1 MRRLLA
7 TLFCTTLLFGA
18 TFAKAESPADS
29 YPNSP
34 ISLVVCYTPG
44 GATDLQARLSALV
57 AQDKKYFGQPI
68 VILNKPGAGGMT
80 GWNWMMERGSK
91 DGLTMTAY
99 NMPHF
104 IAQSIVNK
112 TKFSVDT
119 FEPLAN
125 WGADPAVLIVPKNS
139 KYKTVDELMAFA
151 KENPGKVTINGAG
164 LYVGHHIATLQLQKA
179 AGVKMSYIPEKG
191 GTEAIQN
198 VLSGKV
204 IAGFNNLADV
214 YRSQDRLTILAVAD
228 VKRHEYLP
236 DVPTLKELGYDVDDA
251 SVNFRGYAFPKGV
264 DQAIIDKAAK
274 IVPMMFNDPEVIKRM
289 RDSGSPMLILDR
301 AQVQEMFQKKYE
313 TLKALLSDLRK

>member
-7 TLFCTTLLFGA
+7 TLFCAALLLGA
-18 TFAKAESPADS
+18 TFAKAESPADA
-29 YPNSP
+29 YPSGP

-80 GWNWMMERGSK
+80 GWNWVMERGSK

-139 KYKTVDELMAFA
+139 KYKTVAELMTFA
-151 KENPGKVTINGAG
+151 KETPARSPSTARASMW
-164 LYVGHHIATLQLQKA
+164 ATT
-179 AGVKMSYIPEKG
+179 SRP
-191 GTEAIQN
+191 
-198 VLSGKV
+198 SSS
-204 IAGFNNLADV
+204 
-214 YRSQDRLTILAVAD
+214 RR
-228 VKRHEYLP
+228 P
-236 DVPTLKELGYDVDDA
+236 PA
-251 SVNFRGYAFPKGV
+251 SR
-264 DQAIIDKAAK
+264 
-274 IVPMMFNDPEVIKRM
+274 
-289 RDSGSPMLILDR
+289 
-301 AQVQEMFQKKYE
+301 
-313 TLKALLSDLRK
+313 

>member
-7 TLFCTTLLFGA
+7 TLFCAALLLGA
-18 TFAKAESPADS
+18 TFAKAESPADA
-29 YPNSP
+29 YPSGP

-80 GWNWMMERGSK
+80 GK

-139 KYKTVDELMAFA
+139 KYKTVAELMTFA

-214 YRSQDRLTILAVAD
+214 YRSQDRLTILAIAD

-251 SVNFRGYAFPKGV
+251 SVNFRGYALPKGV
-264 DQAIIDKAAK
+264 DPSIVDKAAK
-274 IVPMMFNDPEVIKRM
+274 IVPVMFNDPEVVKRM
-289 RDSGSPMLILDR
+289 HDSGSPMLILDR
-301 AQVQEMFQKKYE
+301 AQVQEMFQKKHE

>member
-1 MRRLLA
+1 M
-7 TLFCTTLLFGA
+7 LFGA
-18 TFAKAESPADS
+18 TSAQAASPADA
-29 YPNSP
+29 YPSGP

-57 AQDKKYFGQPI
+57 AQDPKYFGQPI

-80 GWNWMMERGSK
+80 GWNWIMERGSK

-119 FEPLAN
+119 FEPLGN
-125 WGADPAVLIVPKNS
+125 WGADPAVLIVPKDS
-139 KYKTVDELMAFA
+139 KFKNVADLVAFA

-179 AGVKMSYIPEKG
+179 TGVKMSYIPEKG

-198 VLSGKV
+198 VLGGKV
-204 IAGFNNLADV
+204 VAGFNNLSRRV
-214 YRSQDRLTILAVAD
+214 PLT
-228 VKRHEYLP
+228 
-236 DVPTLKELGYDVDDA
+236 
-251 SVNFRGYAFPKGV
+251 
-264 DQAIIDKAAK
+264 
-274 IVPMMFNDPEVIKRM
+274 
-289 RDSGSPMLILDR
+289 GSPYHPR
-301 AQVQEMFQKKYE
+301 HRRREAP
-313 TLKALLSDLRK
+313 